1 MTRASPLRDRHDIS
15 AKIRALIIQL
25 ALPLCVLAVFVLALF
40 FIYSLRYARISSNIS
55 TASQFNQNFKD
66 EVDLKMYYFVT
77 GSSDALP
84 LDEVEKAEDLAD
96 TLLATARSRESL
108 RAVSSV
114 LDLCENLKTCIFEI
128 RDTEGYDRRMHQ
140 LETNIYVITELIQD
154 YMYTYLFHEA
164 GQLAALR
171 DRQNVL
177 LGVGLL
183 LSAGVMVAVIS
194 FSLRR
199 SILLTRSITKPI
211 DALYDRVLE
220 IGGGDLS
227 PKPPVE
233 AEDGKL
239 RALGEWLEETVT
251 RLNEQMELNRR
262 EQERLRSMELSLI
275 QAQIN
280 PHFLYNTL
288 DAITWLVE
296 TGKNEQAVE
305 MVSSLS
311 TYFRSFL
318 SNGKDIITLREEALH
333 VRSYLEIQQVRYKD
347 ILRFT
352 LDMDPA
358 LDSCR
363 VPKMTLQPLVENA
376 IYHGIKPRRGIGTVT
391 ISGVCRGELAELR
404 VQDTGVGLDEETLAA
419 LRRSLDTDE
428 GRGFGLLASYRR
440 LRLMYGDDL
449 DFRIDSAE
457 NQGTVITIR
466 FPRRTEETP

>member
-1 MTRASPLRDRHDIS
+1 MKRPIALRASHSIS
-15 AKIRALIIQL
+15 AKIRALIVQL
-25 ALPLCVLAVFVLALF
+25 ALPLCVLAVFLLLLF
-40 FIYSLRYARISSNIS
+40 FLYSLQYAQVSSNIS

-77 GSSDALP
+77 GTSDELP
-84 LDEVEKAEDLAD
+84 LDEVDKARELAT
-96 TLLATARSRESL
+96 TLIGTARSRESL

-114 LDLCENLKTCIFEI
+114 LALCENLKNCIFEI
-128 RDTEGYDRRMHQ
+128 ESTEGYDRRIHQ
-140 LETNIYVITELIQD
+140 LEANIYVITKLIQD

-171 DRQNVL
+171 HRQDVL
-177 LGVGLL
+177 LGVGML
-183 LSAGVMVAVIS
+183 LSVVVMVAVIAY
-194 FSLRR
+194 SLRR
-199 SILLTRSITKPI
+199 SIVLTRSITRPI

-233 AEDGKL
+233 AEDDKL
-239 RALGEWLEETVT
+239 RALGEGLEETVT
-251 RLNEQMELNRR
+251 RLNEQMELNRQ
-262 EQERLRSMELSLI
+262 EQIRLRSMELSLV

-296 TGKNEQAVE
+296 TGKNDQAVE

-347 ILRFT
+347 ILRYE
-352 LDMDPA
+352 LSMDPA
-358 LDSCR
+358 LDDCR
-363 VPKMTLQPLVENA
+363 IPKMTLQPLVENA
-376 IYHGIKPRRGIGTVT
+376 IYHGIKPRRGIGSVR
-391 ISGVCRGELAELR
+391 ISSISRGPLVELEVR
-404 VQDTGVGLDEETLAA
+404 DTGVGMDKDTLEA
-419 LRRSLDTDE
+419 LRRSLEEDE
-428 GRGFGLLASYRR
+428 GTGFGLLASYKR
-440 LRLMYGDDL
+440 LRLMYGREL
-449 DFRIDSAE
+449 DFQIDSAE

-466 FPRRTEETP
+466 FPRCTEEKL